1 MYMKTKILL
10 LTLVFGTSTCHLTA
24 QEGNPPP
31 EGQRPPGA
39 EAGRPGPGGER
50 RGPQLLPP
58 PVAEQLNLTP
68 EQREQVAKLEA
79 DVKAK
84 MEKILTP
91 DQLEQMKQMRP
102 PMQEGGPV
110 GPNARMGGP
119 GGPQARMGGAGG
131 PFAQMG
137 APGNQGRMGG
147 QRPMMPVI
155 EALDLNKDGTIEAEE
170 IAKASESLKTLDK
183 NGDGKLTPDEFRPP
197 RLGGPGG
204 FQGPGGDGR
213 RAGPDGQGGM
223 SGERLPQRPP
233 PEQ

>member
-1 MYMKTKILL
+1 MKIKILL
-10 LTLVFGTSTCHLTA
+10 LTVVFGTSTCLLTA

-39 EAGRPGPGGER
+39 EARRAGPGGER

-58 PVAEQLNLTP
+58 VVAEQLNLAP

-79 DVKAK
+79 EVKAK

-102 PMQEGGPV
+102 PLREGGP
-110 GPNARMGGP
+110 ARIGGP
-119 GGPQARMGGAGG
+119 GGPPARMEGAGAPIDQMRG
-131 PFAQMG
+131 PG
-137 APGNQGRMGG
+137 IQGRMGG
-147 QRPMMPVI
+147 QRFMMPII
-155 EALDLNKDGTIEAEE
+155 EALDLNKDGIIQAEE
-170 IAKASESLKTLDK
+170 LARASKSLATLDK
-183 NGDGKLTPDEFRPP
+183 NEDGKLTPDEFRPP

-204 FQGPGGDGR
+204 FQGPGGDVR
-213 RAGPDGQGGM
+213 RAGPDGPGGPG
-223 SGERLPQRPP
+223 GERLPPRPP